1 MVSPTQKFRG
11 FPAGKSRMIKVP
23 EVFFGELLPAIDD
36 LAEMK
41 LTLYCFWALYQ
52 QEEEYRY
59 VLLREV
65 LSDVH
70 FLRGLDPDPERA
82 AELAQAA
89 FSRAVERGTLLR
101 TTVAGVNGTETLYFM
116 NTPRGRAAMQA
127 VQAGEFEI
135 GDRETP
141 VAFIGERTNL
151 FTLYEQNIG
160 PLTPLIGDILRQ
172 AERDYPLAW
181 IKEAIQIAVEQNK
194 RSWKYIEAILRR
206 WQAEGKD
213 SGTTKQPTQADR
225 YRYIQGE
232 YADHVEY

>member
-1 MVSPTQKFRG
+1 VSSIQKFSG
-11 FPAGKSRMIKVP
+11 FPTGKSRMIKVP
-23 EVFFGELLPAIDD
+23 AAFFSELLPAIDD
-36 LAEMK
+36 LAELK
-41 LTLYCFWALYQ
+41 VTLYFFWALYQ

-65 LSDVH
+65 LSDAR
-70 FLRGLDPDPERA
+70 FLHGIDPDPDRA
-82 AELAQAA
+82 SEQVKAA
-89 FSRAVERGTLLR
+89 LERAVERGTLLR
-101 TTVAGVNGTETLYFM
+101 TTVDGVDGEETLYLM
-116 NTPRGRAAMQA
+116 NTPRGRAALQA
-127 VQAGEFEI
+127 IQTGQFEVGSREAPVVLLGE
-135 GDRETP
+135 P
-141 VAFIGERTNL
+141 TNL

-225 YRYIQGE
+225 YRYIQGK

>member
-1 MVSPTQKFRG
+1 MSPTRKFSG
-11 FPAGKSRMIKVP
+11 FPPGKSRMIKVP
-23 EVFFGELLPAIDD
+23 WAFFSELLPAIDD
-36 LAEMK
+36 LDELK
-41 LTLYCFWALYQ
+41 LTLYFFWALYQ
-52 QEEEYRY
+52 QEEAYRY

-65 LSDVH
+65 LNDTH
-70 FLRGLDPDPERA
+70 FLRGIDPDPEHAIQRTKA
-82 AELAQAA
+82 ALE
-89 FSRAVERGTLLR
+89 RAVERGTLLV
-101 TTVAGVNGTETLYFM
+101 TTVAGVDGEEMLYVL
-116 NTPRGRAAMQA
+116 NTPRGRAALQA
-127 VQAGEFEI
+127 IQAGEFQF

-141 VAFIGERTNL
+141 VVLIGERANI
-151 FTLYEQNIG
+151 FALYEQNIG

-206 WQAEGKD
+206 WQAEGKS

-225 YRYIQGE
+225 YRYIQGK